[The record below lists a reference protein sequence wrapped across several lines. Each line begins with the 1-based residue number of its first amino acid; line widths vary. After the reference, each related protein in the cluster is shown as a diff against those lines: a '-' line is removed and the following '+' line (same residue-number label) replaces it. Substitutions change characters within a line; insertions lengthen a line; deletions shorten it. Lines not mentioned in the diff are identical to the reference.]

1 MNRWKLLKM
10 LEEKCGGLEGF
21 CSPLYYL
28 KQIMYS
34 QYSFASH
41 LKSVGGNTF
50 SFPYELPV

>member
-1 MNRWKLLKM
+1 M
-10 LEEKCGGLEGF
+10 LEENCGGLEGF

-28 KQIMYS
+28 KQIIYS

-50 SFPYELPV
+50 SFPYELTV